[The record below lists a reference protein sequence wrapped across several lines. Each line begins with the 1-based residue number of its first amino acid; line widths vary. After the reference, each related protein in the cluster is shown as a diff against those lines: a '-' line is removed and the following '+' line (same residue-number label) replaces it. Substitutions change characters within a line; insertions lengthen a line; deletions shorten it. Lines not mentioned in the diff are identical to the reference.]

1 MSRAPALAAAALA
14 AALGV
19 ASAGPA
25 LANPGRYAVVIGDN
39 QGERDEVELRY
50 AELDA
55 RRVAE
60 LLRAVGG
67 FFPENVTALTGVGGD
82 DVRRALIALNARLRQ
97 APAGTMLFVFYSGHA
112 DAAALHLKGT
122 TLSLTELRD
131 LVAGSPADA
140 RVLVVD
146 SCRSG
151 ALTRVK
157 GGRPGPSFDIQT
169 EGSALPKGLA
179 ILTSSA
185 AGEDAQESDQLNG
198 SVFTHHLVSALMGAA
213 DQNRDGRVT
222 IDEAFAY
229 ASERTLSSTAVT
241 FAGPQHPTY
250 RLELGGRDDL
260 ALTWPGGSRDR
271 GALTF
276 AAAGT
281 YFVQRGDRDGPVVAE
296 ITTDREGGRLA
307 VEPGRYFVW
316 QRRPDSLREDLFAV
330 TAGAP
335 TTVDAARMQR
345 VEYARVVRKGTAE
358 RRRTLSAIAVSGVR
372 GELVGTGGAW
382 WSGAGAR
389 LDLPQVSLQL
399 IAAFGASSR
408 TNERLTIASYETA
421 LSVAGL
427 HVFDIS
433 RVSVGVGL
441 AAGVAWFA
449 QRFNDPGTAGRDLPA
464 GFFGPI
470 VQGEVP
476 LPRRFYAC
484 AEVGYFTYVLKTDPS
499 AGVAALPTYR
509 ATGGVGAYF

>member
-1 MSRAPALAAAALA
+1 MSRLVPVAALVVALGMVREGSALAA
-14 AALGV
+14 
-19 ASAGPA
+19 
-25 LANPGRYAVVIGDN
+25 PGRYAVVIGDN
-39 QGERDEVELRY
+39 EGDRDEVELRY

-67 FFPENVTALTGVGGD
+67 FFPENVAVLTGVGGD
-82 DVRRALIALNARLRQ
+82 DVRRALITLNARLRQ
-97 APAGTMLFVFYSGHA
+97 SSAGTMLFVFYSGHA
-112 DAAALHLKGT
+112 DATALHLRGT
-122 TLSLTELRD
+122 SLGLTELRD

-151 ALTRVK
+151 TLTRVK

-169 EGSALPKGLA
+169 DGSALPKGLA

-198 SVFTHHLVSALMGAA
+198 SIFTHHLVSALMGAA
-213 DQNRDGRVT
+213 DRNGDGRVT

-260 ALTWPGGSRDR
+260 TLTWPGDSRDR
-271 GALTF
+271 GVLTF
-276 AAAGT
+276 VAAGT
-281 YFVQRGDRDGPVVAE
+281 YFVQRGGRDGPVVAE
-296 ITTDREGGRLA
+296 ITTDRDGGRLV

-316 QRRPDSLREDLFAV
+316 QRRSDSLREDIFAV
-330 TAGAP
+330 RPGAP
-335 TTVDAARMQR
+335 TTVDDARMRR

-358 RRRTLSAIAVSGVR
+358 RRQAWSAIAVSGFR
-372 GELVGTGGAW
+372 GEMLGLGGAW

-389 LDLPQVSLQL
+389 LDLPHLSVEA
-399 IAAFGASSR
+399 IAAFGASATR
-408 TNERLTIASYETA
+408 NERLTIATYETA
-421 LSVAGL
+421 FSAAGL
-427 HVFDIS
+427 HVFDVGRLS
-433 RVSVGVGL
+433 LGVGL
-441 AAGVAWFA
+441 AGGFAWFA
-449 QRFNDPGTAGRDLPA
+449 QRFSDPGSSGRDVPA

-470 VQGEVP
+470 AQGEVP
-476 LPRRFYAC
+476 LTRQFYAC
-484 AEVGYFTYVLKTDPS
+484 AEIGYLTYVLKADPS
-499 AGVAALPTYR
+499 AGVGALPTYR
-509 ATGGVGAYF
+509 AIGGLGAYF